1 MFTRHHDPAN
11 QTLFPRIPTLLVTF
25 LCATLLSIPAVA
37 GATDTAVTK
46 LPVGAIVITRS
57 MIRSSAATNTAEL
70 LDSVAGI
77 NVRRDYGIAGSSTDI
92 DLLGFGARGND
103 NTLVLLNGRRIH
115 NIDNRRLNLSNI
127 ALSAIERIEILP
139 GSGSVL
145 YGEGAAAGTINIITL
160 HEKNDNNDGENAG
173 KTTNN
178 INASASATGGE
189 YNTTGGDVQTS
200 FQRNNSYGSA
210 SWHAFDSDG
219 FRHNNAIRQRS
230 GAADIH
236 QDFGYNRLYLSVIA
250 AEQRTGLPGN
260 RNVVPGSLNQFKQD
274 PDGTNT
280 PNDWEQQEQLQLMPG
295 MELRLQPNLYFSLD
309 GNFSS
314 ADKQRFIEANNYTD
328 AEINRHSI
336 NPRIHG
342 TLAVGL
348 SVHQW
353 TLGYDHENLS
363 ADTEAAASPSSP
375 SASLSQ
381 GDRRRD
387 AWYLQDVIS
396 FSEQVSITLGA
407 RQSHFDT
414 RYRSAVMNERIEDQ
428 VEMFQT
434 GVQFRPVPQF
444 ALFANAERSA
454 RLANFDELSN
464 AVGMLKP
471 QTGVLVSSGASWTR
485 GTQHSVLTLWRGKF
499 EDELMF
505 DPVAGPLNN
514 GATINLDD
522 KTLRQGLSLNSR
534 WQLDEQLAITLN
546 GSLQKAQFHDGANR
560 GNNIPLVPHK
570 TAYIQADWQAQPWL
584 QLTLSQRYVGSRK
597 LDTDNGNNFASLSP
611 YTWTDLS
618 TTFSYRK
625 AWLKL
630 GLYNLTDTLVTD
642 YGLSTG
648 AGNYETLPLPDRHVL
663 ATFGMTL

>member
-1 MFTRHHDPAN
+1 MLTRHRNSASA
-11 QTLFPRIPTLLVTF
+11 TLPPRLPTLLATF
-25 LCATLLSIPAVA
+25 LCASLLCGLLLP
-37 GATDTAVTK
+37 TAAMAETPVTK
-46 LPVGAIVITRS
+46 LPVGTIVITRS
-57 MIRSSAATNTAEL
+57 MIQSSAATNTAAL

-77 NVRRDYGIAGSSTDI
+77 NVRRDYGIAGSSTDV

-103 NTLVLLNGRRIH
+103 NTLVLLNGRRIN
-115 NIDNRRLNLSNI
+115 NIDNNRLNLANI

-145 YGEGAAAGTINIITL
+145 YGEGAAAGAINIIT
-160 HEKNDNNDGENAG
+160 HHDNNDSTDMQESANGV
-173 KTTNN
+173 
-178 INASASATGGE
+178 NASASATGGE
-189 YNTTGGDVQTS
+189 YNTAGGDVQAS
-200 FQRNNSYGSA
+200 FQRNNTYGSA
-210 SWHAFDSDG
+210 SWHALDSDG
-219 FRHNNAIRQRS
+219 FRHNNATRQRS
-230 GAADIH
+230 GVADIH
-236 QDFGYNRLYLSVIA
+236 QGFGHNRVYLSVIA
-250 AEQRTGLPGN
+250 DEQRTGLPGS

-280 PNDWEQQEQLQLMPG
+280 PNDWDQRTQLQVMPG

-328 AEINRHSI
+328 ADITRHGV
-336 NPRIHG
+336 NPRVHG
-342 TLAVGL
+342 TLAVGF

-363 ADTEAAASPSSP
+363 ADTDVAASPAAPTS
-375 SASLSQ
+375 SLSK
-381 GDRRRD
+381 GDRRRN
-387 AWYLQDVIS
+387 AWYLQDTIS
-396 FSEQVSITLGA
+396 FSEQLSVTLGA
-407 RQSHFDT
+407 RQSRFNT
-414 RYRSAVMNERIEDQ
+414 RYRSAALNEKMDDR

-434 GVQFRPVPQF
+434 GVQFRPVPQL

-464 AVGMLKP
+464 AAGTLKP

-485 GTQHSVLTLWRGKF
+485 GAQHSVLTLWRGKF

-505 DPVAGPLNN
+505 DPLAGPLNN
-514 GATINLDD
+514 GATVNLDD

-584 QLTLSQRYVGSRK
+584 LLTLSQRYVGSRK
-597 LDTDNGNNFASLSP
+597 LDTDNGNNFSSLSP

-630 GLYNLTDTLVTD
+630 GVYNLTDTLVTD
-642 YGLSTG
+642 YGLSSG